1 MIPVNPRRPHVSD
14 AALPAA
20 LPVHPVTARL
30 SRSSPA
36 LFSAWAILAAFST
49 YFCMYAFRK
58 PFAVGTFAG
67 TVDLPLLPP
76 MDYKVALIIA
86 QVLGYCIS
94 KFIGIKVVSEM
105 SPGRRAAAVLVAIG
119 VAWTALLLF
128 AITPAPWSIVFLFM
142 NGIPLGMVWGLVFGF
157 LEGRRVSDVLGAGL
171 SASYIV
177 ASGAV
182 KSVGKLLLDAGVP
195 EAWMPFTVGGLFA
208 LPMLGFVWML
218 ARMPPPDADDQAQR
232 CARAP
237 MDGAARKAFLRRFAP
252 AVLPLTLL
260 YVLLT
265 AYRDFR
271 DNFSREIYDALGQGA
286 DASVFATAEIPIAI
300 GVLLVLGLLT
310 MVKDNRK
317 AVLVVHGVMAAGT
330 GLIGL
335 ATVLWATGLLGP
347 VQWMSAVGLG
357 LYVAYVPYGC
367 VLFDRLLAAVGSVGT
382 AAFLIYLTDAF
393 GYLGSVMLLVVKS
406 LWKPDLSW
414 LDFFVGFSYV
424 TAAVC
429 TALFAVSFVWLA
441 TRGRRRAAAPYRSS
455 LVQTQR

>member
-1 MIPVNPRRPHVSD
+1 MSKPT
-14 AALPAA
+14 
-20 LPVHPVTARL
+20 HPVTARL
-30 SRSSPA
+30 AATSPA
-36 LFSAWAILAAFST
+36 LFAAWAVLAAFST

-105 SPGRRAAAVLVAIG
+105 SPGRRAAAVLVVIG
-119 VAWTALLLF
+119 VAWAALLLF
-128 AITPAPWSIVFLFM
+128 AITPAPWSVVFLFL

-195 EAWMPFTVGGLFA
+195 EAWMPFCVGAVFA
-208 LPMLGFVWML
+208 LPMAGFVWML
-218 ARMPPPDADDQAQR
+218 ARLPPPSPEDEARR
-232 CARAP
+232 CVRAP
-237 MDGAARKAFLRRFAP
+237 MDGQARKSFLLRFAP
-252 AVLPLTLL
+252 SVLPLTLL

-271 DNFSREIYDALGQGA
+271 DNFSRELYDALGAGSSA
-286 DASVFATAEIPIAI
+286 GIFAVAEIPIAL
-300 GVLLVLGLLT
+300 GVLVVLALLT
-310 MVKDNRK
+310 LVQDNRK
-317 AVLVVHGVMAAGT
+317 AVLVVHAVMGAGT
-330 GLIGL
+330 ALIGV
-335 ATVLWATGLLGP
+335 ATLLWSAGILGSVP
-347 VQWMSAVGLG
+347 WMIAVGLG
-357 LYVAYVPYGC
+357 LYIAYVPYGC

-393 GYLGSVMLLVVKS
+393 GYLGSVLLLLVKTFWS
-406 LWKPDLSW
+406 PDLSW
-414 LDFFVGFSYV
+414 LDFFVAFSHV
-424 TAAVC
+424 TAVAC

-441 TRGRRRAAAPYRSS
+441 TWGRRERTAGAAQA
-455 LVQTQR
+455 